1 MKKVISILFFM
12 ILVLISRI
20 PGYAESEDSTYIL
33 PADLVTIEEEAFA
46 NTPVETVILPEG
58 FQSLEDSA
66 FEDASQLTD
75 IYIPPTTN
83 YIADTAFPKNT
94 EMTIHGVEG
103 SYAEDWAEEHHI
115 PFVNENIWRL
125 ILNNGRSVTTPD
137 VLIDFLYQTV
147 NPQKTIKP
155 VPRAE
160 DEDESKRPQDRPE
173 LNPID
178 YRFP

>member
-1 MKKVISILFFM
+1 M
-12 ILVLISRI
+12 ILVLICHIS
-20 PGYAESEDSTYIL
+20 GYAESESNTYTL
-33 PADLVTIEEEAFA
+33 PTELVTIEEEAFA
-46 NTPVETVILPEG
+46 NTPVETVILPDG

-66 FEDASQLTD
+66 FDGASHLSD
-75 IYIPPTTN
+75 IYIPPSTE
-83 YIADTAFPKNT
+83 YIADTAFPENADL
-94 EMTIHGVEG
+94 TIHGVEG

-115 PFVNENIWRL
+115 PFVNENIWKL
-125 ILNNGRSVTTPD
+125 ILDNGRSVTTPD
-137 VLIDFLYQTV
+137 LLIDLMYRTS